1 MLIRV
6 PKVSGIQQSY
16 VVTGSYTARS
26 HTLYRDDDMA
36 QSRITRHRTAVV
48 IGVTLLL
55 LVGLRAALPLIVKD
69 QINARLAS
77 LEEYSGHL
85 EDIDLALW
93 RGEYNIVNLVIEKR
107 GVDTTV
113 PFVWVPRAAISL
125 EWKALLDG
133 AVVGEVE
140 LFAPELHLIA
150 ADDPTQEQIGA
161 GVRWYSLLEELVP
174 FTINRFEIQDGHFRL
189 DDADVKRPLDVHIHD
204 IDALATNLSNARD
217 TEADSFASAALTG
230 LFGAGTPLAINGQL
244 SPLADPPV
252 FEVDVRLEAL
262 PLTQLNGLLN
272 AYIGVDAEAGE
283 FSVFAEFASANG
295 RFEGYIKPILAN
307 AEFFSLGNEDNL
319 LRNIWEGI
327 VAVTAVLLQ
336 NQPEDQFASVIP
348 FSGELADIDADVL
361 SAMRSILRNAFV
373 SALELKLDNT
383 VEIENLGADG
393 Q

>member
-1 MLIRV
+1 MTQNRL
-6 PKVSGIQQSY
+6 
-16 VVTGSYTARS
+16 A
-26 HTLYRDDDMA
+26 
-36 QSRITRHRTAVV
+36 RHRTAVIVGV
-48 IGVTLLL
+48 ILLL
-55 LVGLRAALPLIVKD
+55 LVGLRAALPSIVKD
-69 QINARLAS
+69 QINSRLAS

-107 GVDTTV
+107 GIETTE

-125 EWKALLDG
+125 EWRALLEG

-140 LFAPELHLIA
+140 LFAPEIHLIA
-150 ADDPTQEQIGA
+150 ADNPAQEQIGA

-174 FTINRFEIQDGHFRL
+174 FTINRFEVQDGHFRL
-189 DDADVKRPLDVHIHD
+189 DDADVQRPLNVHIHD
-204 IDALATNLSNARD
+204 IDALATNLSNASD
-217 TEADSFASAALTG
+217 TDADSFASAALTG
-230 LFGAGTPLAINGQL
+230 LFDAGTPLTINGQL

-252 FEVDVRLEAL
+252 FEVDVQVETL
-262 PLTQLNGLLN
+262 PLTELNGLLN

-307 AEFFSLGNEDNL
+307 AEFFSLGEEENL

-348 FSGELADIDADVL
+348 FSGELADVDAGIL
-361 SAMRSILRNAFV
+361 SAMLSILRNAFV
-373 SALELKLDNT
+373 TALELKLDNT